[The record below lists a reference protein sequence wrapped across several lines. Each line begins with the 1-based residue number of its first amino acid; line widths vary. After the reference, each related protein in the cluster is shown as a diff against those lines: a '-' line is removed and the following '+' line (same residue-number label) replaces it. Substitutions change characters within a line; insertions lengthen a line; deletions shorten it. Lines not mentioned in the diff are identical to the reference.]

1 MRLGRPQQHTHGC
14 TPPHQANTNTTTPH
28 HGTVRCQFLRFA
40 RIPEVLA
47 SKKLNTT
54 CSQAKTQYI
63 ILGGPSLAFQFP
75 MTAETSILHLGHV
88 HRIKSIFLHIVLHHF
103 LWLMSWK
110 ELFSH
115 AGGAGTR
122 YSAAPAPSM
131 EHIDDF
137 FATRRS
143 EIVLHDFSR
152 WDQWKQ

>member
-1 MRLGRPQQHTHGC
+1 MEQVSHAVGEAAATHTNPHKGAHHHAKPAPTRPH
-14 TPPHQANTNTTTPH
+14 PH

-47 SKKLNTT
+47 SKKRNTT

-103 LWLMSWK
+103 LWLMSWR
-110 ELFSH
+110 EFFSH
-115 AGGAGTR
+115 AGGAGT
-122 YSAAPAPSM
+122 SANTTTHRPCTTTCR
-131 EHIDDF
+131 HKIV
-137 FATRRS
+137 S
-143 EIVLHDFSR
+143 E
-152 WDQWKQ
+152 